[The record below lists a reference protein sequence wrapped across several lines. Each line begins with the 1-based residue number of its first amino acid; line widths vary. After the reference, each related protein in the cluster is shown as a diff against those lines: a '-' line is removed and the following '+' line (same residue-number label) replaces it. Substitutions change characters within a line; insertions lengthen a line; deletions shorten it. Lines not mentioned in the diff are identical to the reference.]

1 MYMHAMLVKKI
12 YTTVKM
18 ISTNCRIDQ
27 NVVLI
32 NEIDIGLI

>member
-1 MYMHAMLVKKI
+1 MHAMLVKKNLQDSKDDI
-12 YTTVKM
+12 
-18 ISTNCRIDQ
+18 IACRIDH